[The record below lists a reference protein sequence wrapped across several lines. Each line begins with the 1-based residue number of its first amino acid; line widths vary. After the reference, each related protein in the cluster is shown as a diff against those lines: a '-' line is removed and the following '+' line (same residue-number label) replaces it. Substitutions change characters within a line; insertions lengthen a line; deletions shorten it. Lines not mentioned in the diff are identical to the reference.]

1 MCFIGSNLTRN
12 LRVISQTRFYHS
24 FPLNITFEQ
33 HAAEEGLPDMHTHL
47 EMKITSHCRAISSC
61 ANL

>member
-1 MCFIGSNLTRN
+1 M
-12 LRVISQTRFYHS
+12 RFYHS